1 MNAEKVV
8 STLYSIWLKLRSGS
22 VMKPSV
28 LLLAM
33 AVAILAST
41 ASKTGAA
48 YGSPLPEANAEP
60 EPFAPLARSVVRLLK
75 AMSRGLHRL
84 SQRPAT
90 QIGMEMVNER

>member
-1 MNAEKVV
+1 MVEARRGEALVKR
-8 STLYSIWLKLRSGS
+8 TPRKRGIRHEQRA
-22 VMKPSV
+22 
-28 LLLAM
+28 LAM